1 MSTPPD
7 EPGHWQNPFSP
18 EPQAETPGDSAPP
31 PTPPVMHSPYR
42 PDEELPGQASRQR
55 QPPRFPSL
63 FGPDHHH
70 HGAGHGGNHEQP
82 QAPNPAQMPPPF
94 EQRSSRNASASW
106 GGGGNESYPVP
117 PQFSYNPDRQ
127 PVYEPPA
134 PAPSRDR
141 RRLVVGVTAVAL
153 LTAGIA
159 GVVFLQSGSSKSSK
173 DGSTINILG
182 QDTHTTGSKSVSVAW
197 SAPATDDAGT
207 VVGSWLSNK
216 KTIVRGDTAALK
228 AYDAETG
235 KQLWTFPVPG
245 QGASICQMGQ
255 MTIQGIG
262 MVQYGPAGSCNTL
275 AAIDTNNGKT
285 VWTQTLGAIPGSAPG
300 TVPMM
305 AVGGDVVVGQH
316 GNSVTVWSA
325 TDGRQL
331 WTSDL
336 ARANPPCR
344 PEQLA
349 VKSTYV
355 ALIQD
360 CGAGP
365 VAVRKDSHTGSD
377 LWRTPLPSDG
387 LAGAQITLV
396 EAALPTIV
404 HVQSSTVDRYYT
416 FDSQGKMKATIEG
429 TGAFGKL
436 DVNVGPQSLQHP
448 LPHVQDNTFIAPTAD
463 KDATTAMVAFDL
475 STGREQWQIPA
486 TATGPIAVVTTDSDK
501 VTVLDGGTTGS
512 APRLAAY
519 AMKDGKAVSSGVDG
533 TLGTDWGGP
542 VAAAYT
548 IGDRLIVVPA
558 APEKG
563 VDLLAFPL
571 FDGGSKG

>member
-7 EPGHWQNPFSP
+7 EPGRWLNPFAP
-18 EPQAETPGDSAPP
+18 EPEDDGPQGSAPP

-70 HGAGHGGNHEQP
+70 HGAGHGGSQEQP
-82 QAPNPAQMPPPF
+82 QGPNPAQTPPPF
-94 EQRSSRNASASW
+94 EQRSSRNASAGW
-106 GGGGNESYPVP
+106 GGGNESYPVP
-117 PQFSYNPDRQ
+117 PQFSYNPERQ
-127 PVYEPPA
+127 PVYEPPVA
-134 PAPSRDR
+134 APSRDR
-141 RRLVVGVTAVAL
+141 RRAIIGVTAVAL
-153 LTAGIA
+153 LAAGVA
-159 GVVFLQSGSSKSSK
+159 GVVFLQSGSTKSSK
-173 DGSTINILG
+173 GGSTINILG
-182 QDTHTTGSKSVSVAW
+182 QDTHTTAGKTVSVAW
-197 SAPATDDAGT
+197 SAPASGDAAT

-216 KTIVRGDTAALK
+216 KTIVRGDTGALK
-228 AYDAETG
+228 AYDVETG

-262 MVQYGPAGSCNTL
+262 MVQYGPAGGCNTL

-285 VWTQTLGAIPGSAPG
+285 MWTQTLGAIPGSAPG

-305 AVGGDVVVGQH
+305 TVGGDVVAGQH

-344 PEQLA
+344 PEQVA

-355 ALIQD
+355 ALIED

-365 VAVRKDSHTGSD
+365 VAVRKDSHTGAD

-404 HVQSSTVDRYYT
+404 HVQSQALDRYYT
-416 FDSQGKMKATIEG
+416 FDSQGKMKATIAG
-429 TGAFGKL
+429 TGDYGKL
-436 DVNVGPQSLQHP
+436 DLNVGPQSLRHP

-463 KDATTAMVAFDL
+463 KDATAAMAAFDL
-475 STGREQWQIPA
+475 STGRELWQTPA
-486 TATGPIAVVTTDSDK
+486 TTTTGPITVVTTDSDK

-512 APRLAAY
+512 APRLIAY
-519 AMKDGKAVSSGVDG
+519 AMKDGKPVTSGVDG
-533 TLGTDWGGP
+533 TLGNDWGGP

-563 VDLLAFPL
+563 MDLLAFPL
-571 FDGGSKG
+571 FNGGSKG